1 MDIREIDKR
10 KLTLDDMRHED
21 SDGVEFWYAR
31 ELMGLL
37 GYAQWRNFEEA
48 IRRAMESCETSKT
61 PVEQHF
67 AEVSKSSPMPN
78 GGYREVRDYK
88 LTRYACYLIAMNG
101 DTRKEEIAFAQSYF
115 AMKTRSAELISQRM
129 MDLRRLVERDA
140 LRDTETHFA
149 AVAFE
154 HDVNQKEFAVIKSK
168 GDAALFGGYDTRAM
182 KKRLGM
188 SQRKPLADGLNGIAI
203 VAKNLATSMTAF
215 NVEQQDI
222 RGARPI
228 EGEHVANNQ
237 SVRGALVSRGIKPE
251 DLPPEEDVG
260 KVARKIKAD
269 ERQLKKEIT
278 GFSSMG
284 GEGGSTDA
292 K

>member
-1 MDIREIDKR
+1 MDLNEIDKR
-10 KLTLDDMRHED
+10 KLTLDDLRHED
-21 SDGVEFWYAR
+21 DSGVEFWYAR
-31 ELMGLL
+31 ELMDLL
-37 GYAQWRNFEEA
+37 GYTQWRNFEEA
-48 IRRAMESCETSKT
+48 IKRAMESCETSKT
-61 PVEQHF
+61 PVQNHF
-67 AEVSKSSPMPN
+67 AEVSKMVEIGS
-78 GGYREVRDYK
+78 GAQREVKDYK

-149 AVAFE
+149 AIAFE
-154 HDVNQKEFAVIKSK
+154 RDVNQREFATIRSK

-182 KKRLGM
+182 KNKLGM
-188 SQRKPLADGLNGIAI
+188 SQKKPLADGLNGIAI
-203 VAKNLATSMTAF
+203 VAKSLATSMTAF
-215 NVEQQDI
+215 NVEQQDL

-237 SVRGALVSRGIKPE
+237 SVRGALVSRGIRPE

-260 KVARKIKAD
+260 KVSRRIKAD

-278 GFSSMG
+278 GFSRMD
-284 GEGGSTDA
+284 GEGDA
-292 K
+292 DNTQ